1 MSPTTQI
8 KLRDIPDILL
18 PFMQSNNNATLWLNA
33 NTITRIFLHRD
44 TYRINTNHGQYRF
57 SLDTDLEI
65 DIQNHS

>member
-18 PFMQSNNNATLWLNA
+18 PLTQSNNKATLWYNGSI
-33 NTITRIFLHRD
+33 ITEIFLHRD
-44 TYRINTNHGQYRF
+44 MYRINTNHGQYRF

-65 DIQNHS
+65 DIQNHF

>member
-18 PFMQSNNNATLWLNA
+18 PFMQSNSDATLWYNA
-33 NTITRIFLHRD
+33 HTITRIFLHRD
-44 TYRINTNHGQYRF
+44 MYRIDTNHGQYRF

-65 DIQNHS
+65 DIQNHF

>member
-18 PFMQSNNNATLWLNA
+18 PFMTTNSDATLWYNA
-33 NTITRIFLHRD
+33 HTITRIFLHRD
-44 TYRINTNHGQYRF
+44 MYRINTNHGQYRF

-65 DIQNHS
+65 DIQNHF